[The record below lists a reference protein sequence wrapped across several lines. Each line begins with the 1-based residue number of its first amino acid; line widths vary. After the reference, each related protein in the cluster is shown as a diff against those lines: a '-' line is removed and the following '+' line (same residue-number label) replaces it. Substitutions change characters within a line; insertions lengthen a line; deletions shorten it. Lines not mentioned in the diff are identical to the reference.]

1 MKEIETHSLSWKQ
14 SEKFKIIQCTFYLK
28 YAFLKYFF
36 SFLNIKTD
44 KILLHW
50 ETVPTVFVSTLYN
63 GEQCWSVP
71 LQWRL
76 VGYSAGQWAGT
87 VLYSG
92 LQ

>member
-1 MKEIETHSLSWKQ
+1 MEAIGKIQNYSMHILSKICI
-14 SEKFKIIQCTFYLK
+14 FKVL
-28 YAFLKYFF
+28 F

-44 KILLHW
+44 QKLLHW

-76 VGYSAGQWAGT
+76 VGYSAGQWAVT